1 MGRILI
7 LEDELSI
14 RRSIEISLQKEGYEV
29 KTAGSISEAERIME
43 EFTPEMLLC
52 DINLPDGSGL
62 DYIKSIRDKTNA
74 HFIMLTALDQE
85 TDMVMGYEAGA
96 DDYIAKPFS
105 LSVLIMKIN
114 AYFRKESASENKI
127 IKAGNVKVEK
137 TAMKVYVNDVEV
149 SLSKNEWK
157 LLLMFIENPN
167 IILSKEQILEKIF
180 DIDSDFVDEN
190 TVAVNITRLRKKLSS
205 GDDGKNLIKNVRGL
219 GYVWNVKN

>member
-29 KTAGSISEAERIME
+29 KTAGSISEAERIMG

>member
-1 MGRILI
+1 
-7 LEDELSI
+7 
-14 RRSIEISLQKEGYEV
+14 
-29 KTAGSISEAERIME
+29 
-43 EFTPEMLLC
+43 
-52 DINLPDGSGL
+52 
-62 DYIKSIRDKTNA
+62 
-74 HFIMLTALDQE
+74 
-85 TDMVMGYEAGA
+85 
-96 DDYIAKPFS
+96 
-105 LSVLIMKIN
+105 
-114 AYFRKESASENKI
+114 
-127 IKAGNVKVEK
+127 
-137 TAMKVYVNDVEV
+137 MKVYVNDVEV

>member
-29 KTAGSISEAERIME
+29 KTAGSISEAERIMG

-114 AYFRKESASENKI
+114 AYFRKECASENKI